1 MEDTWMS
8 DERFDTHSFFA
19 RFATIVAKAMGSHWS
34 FAVVSA
40 LVVLSMLAFGLATT
54 NFVISAATLLMVFVL
69 QNTQNRDS
77 AALHL
82 KLDEMVRVQPEA
94 RDRLRGAETK
104 PQTEIDELHEDLRE
118 EVEEANEDRRGVGV
132 NAPS

>member
-1 MEDTWMS
+1 MS
-8 DERFDTHSFFA
+8 EERLDTHSFFA
-19 RFATIVAKAMGSHWS
+19 RFATVVAKTMGGHWA
-34 FAVVSA
+34 FAVVST
-40 LVVLSMLAFGLATT
+40 LVVISLLAFGIAVT

-82 KLDEMVRVQPEA
+82 KLDEMVRVEPEA

-104 PQTEIDELHEDLRE
+104 PQTEIEDLHEELHE
-118 EVEEANEDRRGVGV
+118 EVEGAEEGARGVGV
-132 NAPS
+132 NAPG

>member
-1 MEDTWMS
+1 MS
-8 DERFDTHSFFA
+8 ERFDTHSFFA
-19 RFATIVAKAMGSHWS
+19 RFATAVAKAMGSHWA
-34 FAVVSA
+34 FVVVSA
-40 LVVLSMLAFGLATT
+40 LVVLSLFTLGLAKS

-82 KLDEMVRVQPEA
+82 KLDEMVRVEPEA
-94 RDRLRGAETK
+94 RDQLRGAETK
-104 PQTEIDELHEDLRE
+104 PQTEIEELHERFHEDG
-118 EVEEANEDRRGVGV
+118 NEHADGVGV

>member
-1 MEDTWMS
+1 MS
-8 DERFDTHSFFA
+8 EERLDTHSFFA
-19 RFATIVAKAMGSHWS
+19 RFATAVAKAMGSHWA
-34 FAVVSA
+34 FVAVSA
-40 LVVLSMLAFGLATT
+40 LVVISWLAFGIAVT

-82 KLDEMVRVQPEA
+82 KLDEMVRVEPEA
-94 RDRLRGAETK
+94 RDQLRGAETR
-104 PQTEIDELHEDLRE
+104 PQTEIEELHEQLHE
-118 EVEEANEDRRGVGV
+118 EVEDADEGARGVGV

>member
-1 MEDTWMS
+1 MS
-8 DERFDTHSFFA
+8 EERLDTHSFFA
-19 RFATIVAKAMGSHWS
+19 RFATAAAKAMGSHWA
-34 FAVVSA
+34 FVVVSA
-40 LVVLSMLAFGLATT
+40 LVLISLLAFGIAVT

-82 KLDEMVRVQPEA
+82 KLDEMVRVEPEA
-94 RDRLRGAETK
+94 RDQLRGAETK
-104 PQTEIDELHEDLRE
+104 PQTEIEDLHEELHEG
-118 EVEEANEDRRGVGV
+118 VEDADEGARGVGV

>member
-1 MEDTWMS
+1 MS
-8 DERFDTHSFFA
+8 EERLDTHSFFA
-19 RFATIVAKAMGSHWS
+19 RFATAVAKAMGSHWA

-40 LVVLSMLAFGLATT
+40 LVVVSLLAFGVAKT

-82 KLDEMVRVQPEA
+82 KLDEMVRVEPEA

-104 PQTEIDELHEDLRE
+104 PQTEIEDLHEELHE
-118 EVEEANEDRRGVGV
+118 EVEGADEGARGVGV
-132 NAPS
+132 NAPG